1 MCAHSNLLCA
11 INICIGPQHTFFL
24 THKFTYIYSTQHVVI
39 VRAAHNADYVAEIF
53 FSLHLSFFGRLSFV
67 SMFAVVCVCVCV
79 LHVLQSNILEPV
91 HSNVVWSREP
101 LIFVCESFIIC
112 IRDTYS
118 QTVHGFVSFSFF
130 SFGFVLFCPI
140 QNCNKIFCFVSRT
153 LESNCFFFYFYL
165 HVIICIVSYV
175 FVCCPLTKR
184 L

>member
-1 MCAHSNLLCA
+1 MLSLF
-11 INICIGPQHTFFL
+11 GRHTMQIMWPRFFFL
-24 THKFTYIYSTQHVVI
+24 S
-39 VRAAHNADYVAEIF
+39 IF
-53 FSLHLSFFGRLSFV
+53 LSLAVCLLSQCLPL
-67 SMFAVVCVCVCV
+67 CVCVCV

-118 QTVHGFVSFSFF
+118 QTVHCFVSFSFF